1 MNITELPT
9 LDAVA
14 IKLSEILQQDHE
26 AIVIEELIETIAFDV
41 AISANIL
48 RYANAP
54 VNGFARQ
61 IETVKDAVTLLG
73 MQPTATLALSFKLTA
88 AFPLHKTNALDYK
101 LFWRRSILSALAGR
115 EIANCLLRDQ
125 RDTVFIASLL
135 QDIGILVFDRT
146 YEDKYASIIAGLQS
160 EHIMLA
166 QAEVRSYGENHA
178 AVGARLLEE
187 WGLPVSIYE
196 AVSNSHNMEKHSD
209 SLLNDCV
216 AVSGWFADVWLFG
229 DEHSHNKY
237 LAQALGSRLLPLND
251 RQVAAIIDNTNT
263 AIMDVLDIF
272 PSVDLKPL
280 QEEEVAKTQYI
291 AKELFQKWHETNLK

>member
-88 AFPLHKTNALDYK
+88 APDF
-101 LFWRRSILSALAGR
+101 
-115 EIANCLLRDQ
+115 
-125 RDTVFIASLL
+125 DTYFS
-135 QDIGILVFDRT
+135 
-146 YEDKYASIIAGLQS
+146 
-160 EHIMLA
+160 
-166 QAEVRSYGENHA
+166 
-178 AVGARLLEE
+178 
-187 WGLPVSIYE
+187 
-196 AVSNSHNMEKHSD
+196 
-209 SLLNDCV
+209 
-216 AVSGWFADVWLFG
+216 
-229 DEHSHNKY
+229 
-237 LAQALGSRLLPLND
+237 
-251 RQVAAIIDNTNT
+251 
-263 AIMDVLDIF
+263 
-272 PSVDLKPL
+272 
-280 QEEEVAKTQYI
+280 
-291 AKELFQKWHETNLK
+291 